1 MKRIVFGAIP
11 WLLVVVL
18 AGAAMPA
25 RAAVCDVQVQPAA
38 TLLLPYFELNLANPN
53 AMDTLFWVNN
63 ALPNAEL
70 VHLTIWSDLGIQVTA
85 FNIYLTGFDMQE
97 IDLRD
102 ILINGNLP
110 QTASTGQDPA
120 DTISPKGTLS
130 QDIDFASCNGQLP
143 PPPLPS
149 AFIAYL
155 QAALTGQPSAIR
167 GNLCVGRS
175 FGDRVARGYITMD
188 VVNNCTLRFPG
199 DVGYFGAGGTGD
211 ATDTNA
217 LFGDFLYFSASTQAQ
232 AFPLVHILASSTDPQ
247 TTTSGNYT
255 FYGRLDGWTAIDNRA
270 PLPTTFGARYYNS
283 PASSTT
289 SNVIAWR
296 DTKTVPAAF
305 PCPVTGDLQPS
316 WFPLGFEG
324 IVIFDEQE
332 HPSEPTPAAVSPVP
346 LGSTITPFA
355 AAAQRTKVGGGILPV
370 PFQFGWMYLDLNGT
384 VTPAGANPPADPAA
398 DQAWVSVLLAINGT
412 FVTGFDAMHY
422 DSACAAR
429 HIAEP

>member
-1 MKRIVFGAIP
+1 MKRIVVGVIP
-11 WLLVVVL
+11 WLLVM
-18 AGAAMPA
+18 AGGAALPA
-25 RAAVCDVQVQPAA
+25 TAAVCDVQVQPAA
-38 TLLLPYFELNLANPN
+38 TLLLPYFEVNLVNPN
-53 AMDTLFWVNN
+53 IMDTLLWVNN

-70 VHLTIWSDLGIQVTA
+70 AHLTIWSDLGIQVTA
-85 FNIYLTGFDMQE
+85 FNIYLTGFDVQP
-97 IDLRD
+97 IDLSD
-102 ILINGNLP
+102 ILVNGNLP

-120 DTISPKGTLS
+120 DTISPKGFLS
-130 QDIDFASCNGQLP
+130 QDINFASCNGMLP
-143 PPPLPS
+143 PPRLPS
-149 AFIAYL
+149 AFTAYL

-175 FGDRVARGYITMD
+175 FGDHIARGYITID

-199 DVGYFGAGGTGD
+199 DAGYFGAGGTGD

-217 LFGDFLYFSASTQAQ
+217 LFGDFMFVSSGTTQALS
-232 AFPLVHILASSTDPQ
+232 FPLVHILASSTDPQ

-283 PASSTT
+283 APTVSSI
-289 SNVIAWR
+289 IAWR
-296 DTKTVPAAF
+296 DTKTTPAPFA
-305 PCPVTGDLQPS
+305 CPVTGDLRPA

-332 HPSEPTPAAVSPVP
+332 HPSEPTPAPVSPVP

-355 AAAQRTKVGGGILPV
+355 AAAQRTKVGGSVLPE
-370 PFQFGWMYLDLNGT
+370 PFQFGWMYLDLNTT

-398 DQAWVSVLLAINGT
+398 DQAWVSVLLAVNGT